1 MQAKK
6 RLLKEIESLNS
17 HSILRVYDL
26 VLSLKKQ
33 NKKIESKKP
42 ENGYLRTRLALRD
55 CKGSL
60 SQDIINERD
69 DRV

>member
-17 HSILRVYDL
+17 YSILRVYDL

-55 CKGSL
+55 YKGSL

>member
-6 RLLKEIESLNS
+6 RLLQEIELLNS

-33 NKKIESKKP
+33 NKKSEKQ
-42 ENGYLRTRLALRD
+42 TREI
-55 CKGSL
+55 KTMV
-60 SQDIINERD
+60 N
-69 DRV
+69 

>member
-6 RLLKEIESLNS
+6 RLLQEIELLNS

-33 NKKIESKKP
+33 NKKNESKKP
-42 ENGYLRTRLALRD
+42 ENGYLLTRLALRD

-60 SQDIINERD
+60 SQDIINERN

>member
-6 RLLKEIESLNS
+6 RLLQEIELLNS

-33 NKKIESKKP
+33 NKKM
-42 ENGYLRTRLALRD
+42 
-55 CKGSL
+55 
-60 SQDIINERD
+60 SQKNRKMVIC
-69 DRV
+69 